1 MFCKAYYLTIE
12 HSGCFSRWWKE
23 FLLSVCITGCLPIA
37 LGAATKQASAAQALA
52 TAGISMC
59 LSPLMAAVTA
69 ACGSQGLMC
78 SLFCVFSEL
87 IGDIPKLLQFRVWAG
102 AQYCFATKFCVC
114 VPNQLLSW
122 CLSCAALSI
131 ALLPLPAPLLL
142 RIKWEA

>member
-23 FLLSVCITGCLPIA
+23 FLLSVCITNCLPIT
-37 LGAATKQASAAQALA
+37 LGAATKAGAAQALA

-102 AQYCFATKFCVC
+102 AQYCFATKFRVC

-131 ALLPLPAPLLL
+131 ALLPLPASLLL